1 MSKRIF
7 RSIWMVSIG
16 VLAASLLVILA
27 AMYDYVD
34 STQQEQLVD
43 ETHLA
48 AKGVTLSGMDYFKN
62 LDTDNY
68 RITWIDKNGK
78 VLYDNQADASTM
90 ENHSDREEIQE
101 AMKSGF
107 GESSRYSN
115 TLSVKQLY
123 AAERLSDKSVIR
135 VSIDQKPAWI
145 VLLGISPSILFVG
158 IFAVLISMWLAS
170 RLSWKIVEPINNLN
184 LDEAIQ
190 HVNEDDFKEIAP
202 LIRRMTQ
209 QQEQLKKDRDEIAKT
224 AQIRQ
229 EFTANVSH
237 ELKTPLHAISGYA
250 ELMENGIVK
259 EEDIPSFAGKIRAE
273 ALRMAKLV
281 EDTIGLSKL
290 DSGATDMEWENAD
303 LYEIARNAVSSL
315 ELTADEAGVSLA
327 LQGESCPIYGI
338 PSTLYSIIYNLC
350 ENGIKYNRSG
360 GYVNVNLE
368 NQGANIILTV
378 ADSGVGIPKEE
389 QSRIFERFYRVDKSH
404 SKEVGGTGLGLS
416 IVKHALLIHHAT
428 VAIDS
433 EPNKGSTFVVTLP
446 RNGQA
451 EQTEEK

>member
-48 AKGVTLSGMDYFKN
+48 AKGVALSGMDYFKD

-68 RITWIDKNGK
+68 RITWVDKSGK
-78 VLYDNQADASTM
+78 VLYDNQANSSNMD
-90 ENHSDREEIQE
+90 NHSDREEIQE
-101 AMKSGF
+101 AMKNGF
-107 GESSRYSN
+107 GRSSRYSN
-115 TLSVKQLY
+115 TMSVKQLY
-123 AAERLSDKSVIR
+123 AAERLPDKSVVR

-184 LDEAIQ
+184 LDEAIR
-190 HVNEDDFKEIAP
+190 HVDEDDFKEIAP

-259 EEDIPSFAGKIRAE
+259 KEDIPVFAGKIRAE

-303 LYEIARNAVSSL
+303 LYEIACNAVSSL

-368 NQGANIILTV
+368 NQGKNIILTV

-416 IVKHALLIHHAT
+416 IVKHALLIHHASI
-428 VAIDS
+428 VIES
-433 EPNKGSTFVVTLP
+433 EPDKGSTFTVTIP
-446 RNGQA
+446 RNSKA
-451 EQTEEK
+451 ENNIG